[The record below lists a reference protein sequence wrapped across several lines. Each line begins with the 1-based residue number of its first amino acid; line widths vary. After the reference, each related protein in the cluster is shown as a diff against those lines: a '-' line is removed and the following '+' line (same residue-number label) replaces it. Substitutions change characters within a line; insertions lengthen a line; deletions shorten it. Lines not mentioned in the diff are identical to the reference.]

1 MVKHSFFKNIKP
13 VLAEAQH
20 RVFAGLEPVT
30 RMKPNK
36 FELPI
41 TSIRRVMGDKFYDLS
56 NSKDDVIH
64 LFINDNASFNLENI
78 KNNFEQAREMTQT
91 FLTIFQ
97 TFTEINGQ
105 QPVFSPDFC
114 NEKRV
119 KLTVTS
125 AKSGCKSTLVS
136 MNDMNFMAQ
145 FNANHEI
152 CGIKNMQQI
161 AEISQKIY
169 MNDENYKKMQVAG
182 NMKAMAE
189 FDTEREV
196 LVKTL
201 NDLQMELIEGFYKFV
216 KEYGNLDNI
225 EDVYD
230 VQFLF
235 SNEYSGKGDDGNETT
250 HRETLIISFH
260 DAASLNIV
268 ALRNKFRLDIQDF
281 LDPEFKS
288 E

>member
-1 MVKHSFFKNIKP
+1 MVKHSFFKKIKP

-20 RVFAGLEPVT
+20 RTFAGLEPVT

-64 LFINDNASFNLENI
+64 LCINDNASFCLENI

-97 TFTEINGQ
+97 TFSEINGGQ
-105 QPVFSPDFC
+105 SVFSPEFC
-114 NEKRV
+114 DQKRV
-119 KLTVTS
+119 KLTVTTS
-125 AKSGCKSTLVS
+125 KAGCKSTLVS
-136 MNDMNFMAQ
+136 MNDMNFMAM

-182 NMKAMAE
+182 NMKALAE
-189 FDTEREV
+189 FDAERET

-201 NDLQMELIEGFYKFV
+201 NDLQLELIEGFYKFI
-216 KEYGNLDNI
+216 KEYGNVDNV
-225 EDVYD
+225 EDIYD

-235 SNEYSGKGDDGNETT
+235 SNEYSGKDDDGNELT
-250 HRETLIISFH
+250 HCESLVISFH

-268 ALRNKFRLDIQDF
+268 ALKNKFRLDVQEF
-281 LDPEFKS
+281 LDPEF
-288 E
+288 EA